1 MSARSLAAPASGRRL
16 DLEGYRGIAALG
28 VVVFHAYQFN
38 RGDAGAHYAFEG
50 TVAFPVL
57 RNLDGLVNLFFVLSA
72 YLLYAPLVRAVRAG
86 EPPQPVR
93 VFLFRRAVRIL
104 PLYWTAILVV
114 WAARNPRLPGDW
126 RDLLEHLSCTQVFD
140 SKRIFW
146 TIGPAWSLS
155 VEIYFYLALA
165 GVYLAFRSRIAAGL
179 SPRARRGALWVFPV
193 VLAVVGLAWK
203 GAALLAHEPGTRWAV
218 WFNPLAK
225 ADVFAAGAM
234 LALVASVRDGRALRR
249 GSLLV
254 LRLVG
259 VALIVAGAA
268 IRTDAPGRA
277 TAFGLLSTGGCALL
291 ILSSILAPETSRYRR
306 ALAARWLTW
315 FGVISYSLYLW
326 HEPVLLFLDGKVQL
340 DHAPSYFLLTAALLL
355 ATAIPMAVVSNRL
368 VEQPFNRLRR
378 MMRADGARRDIYAEL
393 PGLAPTDP
401 PANAMVLSR

>member
-1 MSARSLAAPASGRRL
+1 MNHGSSVAAPVAGRRL
-16 DLEGYRGIAALG
+16 DLEGYRAVAALG

-38 RGDAGAHYAFEG
+38 RGDAGAHYAYEG
-50 TVAFPVL
+50 SVAFPVL

-86 EPPQPVR
+86 VRPQPVR

-126 RDLLEHLSCTQVFD
+126 RDLLEHLTCTQVFD

-165 GVYLAFRSRIAAGL
+165 GVYFAFRSTRGSRLSLRAG
-179 SPRARRGALWVFPV
+179 RWALWLFPIA
-193 VLAVVGLAWK
+193 LAVVGLAWK
-203 GAALLAHEPGTRWAV
+203 AAALLAGEPATRWSV

-225 ADVFAAGAM
+225 ADVFAVGTLLALAAGA
-234 LALVASVRDGRALRR
+234 RDGRPLRR
-249 GSLLV
+249 GSLLAV
-254 LRLVG
+254 RLAG
-259 VALIVAGAA
+259 VALIVAGGAL
-268 IRTDAPGRA
+268 RTDAPART
-277 TAFGLLSTGGCALL
+277 TAFGLLSTAGCALL
-291 ILSSILAPETSRYRR
+291 ILSSILAPDSSWYRR
-306 ALAARWLTW
+306 ALAAPWLTW

-326 HEPVLLFLDGKVQL
+326 HEPVLLFLDGKL
-340 DHAPSYFLLTAALLL
+340 RLEHAPSHFLITAALLL
-355 ATAIPMAVVSNRL
+355 ATAIPVAVASNRL

-378 MMRADGARRDIYAEL
+378 LIGSNGARLDPYADVPEPVVTEL
-393 PGLAPTDP
+393 PAV
-401 PANAMVLSR
+401 VLSR